1 MSFVSHYLDRRR
13 REKAFFVA
21 LLVGLGPACAAQAQS
36 LPWQLDPQHTRVW
49 WEVKHF
55 GTSTHRG
62 RFDDV
67 EGQLRYDRA
76 TGAGELSVTVSTA
89 SVTSG
94 VLPLD
99 GILRGEYFFASKDY
113 PKAYYVSRK
122 FRTEGGRLVALDGEL
137 TLRDKSTSFTLH
149 AVRFGCYSPPES
161 TREVCGGDF
170 EGELR
175 RSEFGMTYGWP
186 FVEDRVRII
195 VQAEA
200 AAP

>member
-1 MSFVSHYLDRRR
+1 MSFVSHYLDRCR
-13 REKAFFVA
+13 REKAFRIV
-21 LLVGLGPACAAQAQS
+21 LLVGCIPVGAAQAQS
-36 LPWQLDPQHTRVW
+36 PPWRLDPQHTQVW

-62 RFDDV
+62 RFDEV

-76 TGAGELSVTVSTA
+76 TGAGELSVTVNTA

-94 VLPLD
+94 VPPLD
-99 GILRGEYFFASKDY
+99 RMLRGEYFFASKDY
-113 PKAYYVSRK
+113 AKAYYVSRR

-137 TLRDKSTSFTLH
+137 TLRDKSTSFTLR
-149 AVRFGCYSPPES
+149 AVRFGCYTPPDAA
-161 TREVCGGDF
+161 REVCGGDF

-186 FVEDRVRII
+186 FVEDRVRIV

>member
-1 MSFVSHYLDRRR
+1 MSHYLGRWR
-13 REKAFFVA
+13 REKAFRVA
-21 LLVGLGPACAAQAQS
+21 LLVGVAASPAAQAQS
-36 LPWQLDPQHTRVW
+36 LPWQLDPQHTKVW

-76 TGAGELSVTVSTA
+76 SGTGELSVTVGTA

-99 GILRGEYFFASKDY
+99 GILRGEYFFASKAY

-137 TLRDKSTSFTLH
+137 TLRDVSTSFTLR
-149 AVRFGCYSPPES
+149 AIRFGCYTPPES

-200 AAP
+200 ASP

>member
-1 MSFVSHYLDRRR
+1 MSFMSHYLDRCR
-13 REKAFFVA
+13 REKAFRVA
-21 LLVGLGPACAAQAQS
+21 LLVGMAVSPPAKAQS
-36 LPWQLDPQHTRVW
+36 LPWQLDPQHTKVW

-62 RFDDV
+62 RFDEL
-67 EGQLRYDRA
+67 EGQLRYDRI
-76 TGAGELSVTVSTA
+76 TGTGELSVTVRTA

-99 GILRGEYFFASKDY
+99 GILRGEYFFASREY
-113 PKAYYVSRK
+113 PKAYYVSRT

-149 AVRFGCYSPPES
+149 VIRFGCHTPPES
-161 TREVCGGDF
+161 AREVCGGDF

-186 FVEDRVRII
+186 FVEDRVKLV

-200 AAP
+200 TAP

>member
-13 REKAFFVA
+13 REKAFRIV
-21 LLVGLGPACAAQAQS
+21 LMVGWAPACAAQAQS
-36 LPWQLDPQHTRVW
+36 LPWQFDPQHTTVW

-67 EGQLRYDRA
+67 AGQLRYDRA
-76 TGAGELSVTVSTA
+76 TGAGELSVTVNTA

-99 GILRGEYFFASKDY
+99 TLLRGEYFFASKDH
-113 PKAYYVSRK
+113 PKAYYVSRT
-122 FRTEGGRLVALDGEL
+122 FRIEGGRLAALDGEL
-137 TLRDKSTSFTLH
+137 TLRDVSTSLTLR
-149 AVRFGCYSPPES
+149 AIRFGCYTPPES

-175 RSEFGMTYGWP
+175 RSEFGMNYAWP
-186 FVEDRVRII
+186 FVEDRVRIV

-200 AAP
+200 TAP

>member
-1 MSFVSHYLDRRR
+1 MSFMSHYLDRCR
-13 REKAFFVA
+13 REKTLRVA
-21 LLVGLGPACAAQAQS
+21 LLVGLGWLPVAQAQS
-36 LPWQLDPQHTRVW
+36 LPWQLDPHHTRLH

-67 EGQLRYDRA
+67 QGQLRYDRA
-76 TGAGELSVTVSTA
+76 TGAGELSVTVDTA

-122 FRTEGGRLVALDGEL
+122 FRSEGGRLVALDGEL
-137 TLRDKSTSFTLH
+137 TVRDVSTSFTLH
-149 AVRFGCYSPPES
+149 VIRFGCYTPPES
-161 TREVCGGDF
+161 TREVCGVDF

-186 FVEDRVRII
+186 FVEDRVRIV

-200 AAP
+200 ASP